1 MAPSVSVPHL
11 GLSCRN
17 GRAWGIGK
25 EMIESGPESRAG
37 LGAPPLRPD
46 ASPAGE
52 WLDMNSNYK
61 RLSEG
66 GMK

>member
-1 MAPSVSVPHL
+1 
-11 GLSCRN
+11 
-17 GRAWGIGK
+17 
-25 EMIESGPESRAG
+25 MIESGPESRAG
-37 LGAPPLRPD
+37 LGAPPLQPE